1 MFKVFVKEQIRA
13 KLEYFEGPVKSSK
26 VKSHMN
32 WWVKCIS
39 AVIAKTASRN
49 VAFKARKLRDSIM
62 EGQDSF
68 IMREFEDAEVDFG
81 EDGGDVIVDVG
92 NNADL
97 YAANQES
104 TDLINEAY
112 MDEVPLRFMGQDVF
126 YQQPLSI
133 D

>member
-1 MFKVFVKEQIRA
+1 MRS
-13 KLEYFEGPVKSSK
+13 Y
-26 VKSHMN
+26 MN

-39 AVIAKTASRN
+39 AVIAKTACRN

-68 IMREFEDAEVDFG
+68 IMREFEDAEVEFG

-112 MDEVPLRFMGQDVF
+112 IMDEVPLRFMGQDVSH
-126 YQQPLSI
+126 QQPLSI

>member
-1 MFKVFVKEQIRA
+1 MK
-13 KLEYFEGPVKSSK
+13 
-26 VKSHMN
+26 

-39 AVIAKTASRN
+39 VVIAKTASRN
-49 VAFKARKLRDSIM
+49 VAFTFKARKLRDSIM

-68 IMREFEDAEVDFG
+68 IMREFEDAEVEFG
-81 EDGGDVIVDVG
+81 EDVR

-112 MDEVPLRFMGQDVF
+112 MDEVPLRFMGQDVSH
-126 YQQPLSI
+126 QQPLSI